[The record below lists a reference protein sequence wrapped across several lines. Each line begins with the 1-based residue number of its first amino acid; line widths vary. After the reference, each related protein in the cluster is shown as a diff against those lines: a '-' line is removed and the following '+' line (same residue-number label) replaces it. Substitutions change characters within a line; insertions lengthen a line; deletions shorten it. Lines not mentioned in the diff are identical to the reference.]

1 MLITNYN
8 LSSSSTL
15 NSWSFFAG
23 EIIDT
28 YSNGSNV
35 LKKKNE
41 VQDCTIDLKY
51 YFIGAGYVLFNY

>member
-1 MLITNYN
+1 MSKKRGSYQIVGL
-8 LSSSSTL
+8 
-15 NSWSFFAG
+15 FFAG

-51 YFIGAGYVLFNY
+51 YFIGAGYFLFNY